1 MPPGAEPGAG
11 AVWYVRRVRPAA
23 SSRVSSSLER
33 ARPPSPDALPLAA
46 GGSIRLPNSCKKSTR
61 GTGPTVLSIR
71 PCTSSPAQ
79 PSAGARPSPSLVVPP
94 APAARAPKKAITC
107 SRVCNESVSHGH
119 TVVVSERRQLGHQ
132 GFKRLSPRLRR
143 RVHAAPVWALRRVTA
158 PCRQHGAG
166 TPCAQTPR
174 SARPPAHGERAGRHR
189 RCG

>member
-1 MPPGAEPGAG
+1 MRA
-11 AVWYVRRVRPAA
+11 RRVVGPPCAPRQA
-23 SSRVSSSLER
+23 LESTSATPEPR
-33 ARPPSPDALPLAA
+33 DALPLAA
-46 GGSIRLPNSCKKSTR
+46 GGSIRLPNSCKKSTQR
-61 GTGPTVLSIR
+61 AGPTVLSIR

-143 RVHAAPVWALRRVTA
+143 RVHAAPVWALRRVSA
-158 PCRQHGAG
+158 PYQQHGAG
-166 TPCAQTPR
+166 TPCARPPH
-174 SARPPAHGERAGRHR
+174 SASSPAHGGTAGLHR
-189 RCG
+189 RCGSSGLRAAL

>member
-1 MPPGAEPGAG
+1 M
-11 AVWYVRRVRPAA
+11 
-23 SSRVSSSLER
+23 R
-33 ARPPSPDALPLAA
+33 ARCVVGPPCALRQARRAQPPRGRAPRVALPLAA
-46 GGSIRLPNSCKKSTR
+46 GGSIRLPNACKKSTQR
-61 GTGPTVLSIR
+61 AGPTVLSIR
-71 PCTSSPAQ
+71 PCTSPPQRSRQPAH
-79 PSAGARPSPSLVVPP
+79 GRLLLVVP
-94 APAARAPKKAITC
+94 PAARAPKKAITC